1 MVVAVDTGGMA
12 VGKGELDGVVAYR
25 VGGFRGGLRLEHGE
39 GGGGGWAGC
48 GEGDFLFAFV
58 VASSARA
65 LVAKVG
71 KVVVAGVAVRP
82 SDIYAFARGDVDFH
96 ASGLFALVDGSGHG
110 EGRQCT
116 VYRRS
121 IGKGKDRRFN
131 EGAEIGARR
140 SRTVHDEQKPTGSR
154 F

>member
-1 MVVAVDTGGMA
+1 MVVAVDTRGMA
-12 VGKGELDGVVAYR
+12 VGKGELDGVVAHR

-48 GEGDFLFAFV
+48 REGDFLFALV

-65 LVAKVG
+65 FVAKVG

-82 SDIYAFARGDVDFH
+82 SDIYASARGDVDFH

-110 EGRQCT
+110 ARST
-116 VYRRS
+116 VNSLQPIDR
-121 IGKGKDRRFN
+121 KGKR
-131 EGAEIGARR
+131 
-140 SRTVHDEQKPTGSR
+140 QKL
-154 F
+154 